1 MLIFPA
7 IDLRGGQVVRLT
19 LGDYDRM
26 TVYASDPAQIARNF
40 KAAGA
45 KCLHVVD
52 LDGAKDGTQTNL
64 PAIEAIMKEGGLFV
78 EVGGGGRSEESVAR
92 YMDLGVNRVILG
104 TMAVEQ
110 PALMEKL
117 AARYPGR
124 IAAGVD
130 AKDGFVAIHG
140 WRTVTDLNAYD
151 FASKLPSQGVNTVI
165 YTDISRD
172 GLLQGA
178 NLPAYEKL
186 NKIENLDVVA
196 SGGISF
202 EHEISALRDMNM
214 YAAIVGKALYTGKLN
229 LQRVLAIARGEEAA
243 AQ

>member
-19 LGDYDRM
+19 LGDYDQM
-26 TVYASDPAQIARNF
+26 TVYASDPVQIAKNF

-52 LDGAKDGTQTNL
+52 LDGAKDGTQENL

-78 EVGGGGRSEESVAR
+78 EVGGGGRSEDSVAR
-92 YMDLGVNRVILG
+92 YMDLGVNRVIVG
-104 TMAVEQ
+104 TMAVEN
-110 PALMEKL
+110 PAMMERL
-117 AARYPGR
+117 AVRYPGR

-130 AKDGFVAIHG
+130 AKDSLVAIHG
-140 WRTVTDLNAYD
+140 WRTVTDKNAYE
-151 FASKLPSQGVNTVI
+151 FVKNLPNQGVNTVI

-172 GLLQGA
+172 GMLQGA

-186 NKIENLDVVA
+186 NEIKNLDIVA

-202 EHEISALRDMNM
+202 EREIEALRNLNM

-229 LQRVLAIARGEEAA
+229 LDRVLAIARGKEAA
-243 AQ
+243 K

>member
-19 LGDYDRM
+19 LGDYDQM

-52 LDGAKDGTQTNL
+52 LDGAKDGTQENL

-78 EVGGGGRSEESVAR
+78 EVGGGGRNEDSVAR
-92 YMDLGVNRVILG
+92 YMDLGVNRVIVG
-104 TMAVEQ
+104 TMAVEN
-110 PALMEKL
+110 PAMMERL

-140 WRTVTDLNAYD
+140 WRTVTDKNAYE
-151 FASKLPSQGVNTVI
+151 FVKNLPAQGVNTVI

-172 GLLQGA
+172 GMLQGA
-178 NLPAYEKL
+178 NLPAYQKL
-186 NKIENLDVVA
+186 NEIENLDIVA

-202 EHEISALRDMNM
+202 EREIEALRNMNM
-214 YAAIVGKALYTGKLN
+214 YAAIVGKALYTGKLDLN
-229 LQRVLAIARGEEAA
+229 RVLAIARGKEAA
-243 AQ
+243 R

>member
-19 LGDYDRM
+19 LGDYDQM
-26 TVYASDPAQIARNF
+26 TVYASDPAEIARNF
-40 KAAGA
+40 KTAGA

-52 LDGAKDGTQTNL
+52 LDAAKDGTQINL

-104 TMAVEQ
+104 TMAVEN

-140 WRTVTDLNAYD
+140 WRTVTDKNAYD
-151 FASKLPSQGVNTVI
+151 FVRNLPDQGVNTVI

-172 GLLQGA
+172 GMLQGA
-178 NLPAYEKL
+178 NLPAYERL
-186 NKIENLDVVA
+186 NEIENLDIVA

-202 EHEISALRDMNM
+202 EHEIQALRDMNM
-214 YAAIVGKALYTGKLN
+214 YAAIVGKAIYTGKLD
-229 LQRVLAIARGEEAA
+229 LQRVLAIARGKEAA
-243 AQ
+243 K

>member
-19 LGDYDRM
+19 LGDYDQM
-26 TVYASDPAQIARNF
+26 TVYASDPAQIAKNF

-52 LDGAKDGTQTNL
+52 LDGAKDGTQENL

-78 EVGGGGRSEESVAR
+78 EVGGGGRSEDSVAR

-104 TMAVEQ
+104 TMAVET
-110 PALMEKL
+110 PAMMERL

-130 AKDGFVAIHG
+130 AKDGCVAIHG
-140 WRTVTDLNAYD
+140 WRTVTDKNAYE
-151 FASKLPSQGVNTVI
+151 FVKNLPDQGVNTVI

-172 GLLQGA
+172 GMLQGA

-186 NKIENLDVVA
+186 NEIENLDIVA

-202 EHEISALRDMNM
+202 EHEIAALRNMNI
-214 YAAIVGKALYTGKLN
+214 YAAIVGKALYTGKLS
-229 LQRVLAIARGEEAA
+229 LDRVLAIARGKEAA
-243 AQ
+243 K

>member
-19 LGDYDRM
+19 LGDYDQM

-52 LDGAKDGTQTNL
+52 LDGAKGGTQENL

-78 EVGGGGRSEESVAR
+78 EVGGGGRNEESVAR

-104 TMAVEQ
+104 TMAVEN
-110 PALMEKL
+110 PAMMERL
-117 AARYPGR
+117 AALYPGR

-140 WRTVTDLNAYD
+140 WRTVTDKNAYE
-151 FASKLPSQGVNTVI
+151 FVKNLPNQGVNTVI

-172 GLLQGA
+172 GMLQGA

-186 NKIENLDVVA
+186 NEIENIDIVA

-202 EHEISALRDMNM
+202 EGEIEALRNMNM
-214 YAAIVGKALYTGKLN
+214 YAAIVGKALYTGKLD
-229 LQRVLAIARGEEAA
+229 LERVLAIARGKEAA
-243 AQ
+243 R

>member
-19 LGDYDRM
+19 LGDYDQM
-26 TVYASDPAQIARNF
+26 TVYASDPAEIARSF

-52 LDGAKDGTQTNL
+52 LDAAKDGTQINL
-64 PAIEAIMKEGGLFV
+64 PAIEAIMKEGGFFV

-104 TMAVEQ
+104 TMAVEN
-110 PALMEKL
+110 PGLMETL
-117 AARYPGR
+117 AAKYPGR

-130 AKDGFVAIHG
+130 AKDGLVAIHG

-151 FASKLPSQGVNTVI
+151 FVKNLPNQGVNTVI

-178 NLPAYEKL
+178 NLPAYERL
-186 NKIENLDVVA
+186 NEIEHLDIVA

-214 YAAIVGKALYTGKLN
+214 YAAIVGKALYTGKLD
-229 LQRVLAIARGEEAA
+229 LARVLAVARGKEV

>member
-19 LGDYDRM
+19 LGDYDQM

-45 KCLHVVD
+45 SCLHVVD
-52 LDGAKDGTQTNL
+52 LDGAKDGTQENL

-78 EVGGGGRSEESVAR
+78 EVGGGGRNEDAVAR

-104 TMAVEQ
+104 TMAVEN
-110 PALMEKL
+110 PRLMEKL

-151 FASKLPSQGVNTVI
+151 FVRKLPSQGVNTVI

-178 NLPAYEKL
+178 NLPAYERL
-186 NKIENLDVVA
+186 NQIDGLDIVA

-202 EHEISALRDMNM
+202 EREIEALRDMDI
-214 YAAIVGKALYTGKLN
+214 YAAIVGKALYTGKLDLN
-229 LQRVLAIARGEEAA
+229 RVLAVARGKEAA
-243 AQ
+243 R

>member
-19 LGDYDRM
+19 LGDYDQM

-52 LDGAKDGTQTNL
+52 LDGAKDGTQENL

-78 EVGGGGRSEESVAR
+78 EVGGGGRNEDAVAR

-104 TMAVEQ
+104 TMAVEN
-110 PALMEKL
+110 PAMMERL

-130 AKDGFVAIHG
+130 AKDGFVAIRG
-140 WRTVTDLNAYD
+140 WRTVTDKNAYD
-151 FASKLPSQGVNTVI
+151 FVKNLPSQGVNTVI

-172 GLLQGA
+172 GMLQGA
-178 NLPAYEKL
+178 NLPAYARL
-186 NKIENLDVVA
+186 NEIENLDIVA

-202 EHEISALRDMNM
+202 EHEIEALRNMNM
-214 YAAIVGKALYTGKLN
+214 YAAIVGKALYTGRLS
-229 LQRVLAIARGEEAA
+229 LDRILAIARGKEAGK
-243 AQ
+243 

>member
-19 LGDYDRM
+19 LGDYDQM

-40 KAAGA
+40 KATGA

-52 LDGAKDGTQTNL
+52 LDGAKDGTQENL

-92 YMDLGVNRVILG
+92 YMDLGVNRIIVG
-104 TMAVEQ
+104 TMAVEN

-130 AKDGFVAIHG
+130 AKDGYVAIHG
-140 WRTVTDLNAYD
+140 WRTITEHKAYE
-151 FASKLPSQGVNTVI
+151 FVSRLPSQGVNTVI

-172 GLLQGA
+172 GMLQGA

-186 NKIENLDVVA
+186 NEIENLDIVA

-202 EHEISALRDMNM
+202 EHEIKALRNMNM
-214 YAAIVGKALYTGKLN
+214 YAAIVGKALYTGKLE
-229 LQRVLAIARGEEAA
+229 LDRVLAIARGEENAR
-243 AQ
+243 

>member
-19 LGDYDRM
+19 LGDYDQM
-26 TVYASDPAQIARNF
+26 TVYASDPVQIARNF

-45 KCLHVVD
+45 TCLHVVD
-52 LDGAKDGTQTNL
+52 LDGAKDGTQENL
-64 PAIEAIMKEGGLFV
+64 PAIKAIMKEGGLFV
-78 EVGGGGRSEESVAR
+78 EVGGGGRSEDSVAR

-104 TMAVEQ
+104 TMAVEH
-110 PALMEKL
+110 PDMMERL

-140 WRTVTDLNAYD
+140 WRTVTGHVAYD
-151 FASKLPSQGVNTVI
+151 FVKKLPSQGVNTVI

-178 NLPAYEKL
+178 NLPAYDRL
-186 NKIENLDVVA
+186 NKIENLDIVA

-202 EHEISALRDMNM
+202 EKEIASLRSMNM
-214 YAAIVGKALYTGKLN
+214 YAAIVGKALYTGKLD
-229 LQRVLAIARGEEAA
+229 LKRVLAVARGEEEAK
-243 AQ
+243 

>member
-19 LGDYDRM
+19 LGDYDQM
-26 TVYASDPAQIARNF
+26 TVYASDPAEIARNF

-45 KCLHVVD
+45 SCLHVVD
-52 LDGAKDGTQTNL
+52 LDAAKDGTQTNL

-78 EVGGGGRSEESVAR
+78 EVGGGGRNEESVAR
-92 YMDLGVNRVILG
+92 YMDLGVGRVILG
-104 TMAVEQ
+104 TMAVEN
-110 PALMEKL
+110 PSLMEKL

-140 WRTVTDLNAYD
+140 WRTVTDKNAYE
-151 FASKLPSQGVNTVI
+151 FVKKLPSQGVNTVI

-172 GLLQGA
+172 GMLQGA
-178 NLPAYEKL
+178 NLPAYQKL
-186 NKIENLDVVA
+186 NEIENIDIVA

-202 EHEISALRDMNM
+202 EQEIEALRNMNM
-214 YAAIVGKALYTGKLN
+214 YAAIVGKALYTGKLS
-229 LQRVLAIARGEEAA
+229 LDRVLAIARGKETV
-243 AQ
+243 Q

>member
-19 LGDYDRM
+19 LGDYDQM
-26 TVYASDPAQIARNF
+26 TVYASDPVQIAKNF

-52 LDGAKDGTQTNL
+52 LDGAKDGTQENL

-78 EVGGGGRSEESVAR
+78 EVGGGGRSEDSVAR
-92 YMDLGVNRVILG
+92 YMDLGVNRVIVG
-104 TMAVEQ
+104 TMAVEN
-110 PALMEKL
+110 PAMMERL
-117 AARYPGR
+117 AVRYPGR

-130 AKDGFVAIHG
+130 AKDSLVAIHG
-140 WRTVTDLNAYD
+140 WRTVTDKNAYE
-151 FASKLPSQGVNTVI
+151 FVKNLPSQGVNTVI

-172 GLLQGA
+172 GMLQGA

-186 NKIENLDVVA
+186 NEIENLDIVA

-202 EHEISALRDMNM
+202 EREIEALRNLNM

-229 LQRVLAIARGEEAA
+229 LDRVLAIARGKEAA
-243 AQ
+243 K

>member
-19 LGDYDRM
+19 LGDYDQM

-52 LDGAKDGTQTNL
+52 LDGAKDGTQENL

-78 EVGGGGRSEESVAR
+78 EVGGGGRSEDSVAR
-92 YMDLGVNRVILG
+92 YMDLGVNRVIVG
-104 TMAVEQ
+104 TMAVEN
-110 PALMEKL
+110 PAMMERL

-130 AKDGFVAIHG
+130 AKEGFVAIHG
-140 WRTVTDLNAYD
+140 WRTVTDKNAYE
-151 FASKLPSQGVNTVI
+151 FVKNLPAQGVNTVI

-172 GLLQGA
+172 GMLQGA
-178 NLPAYEKL
+178 NLPAYERL
-186 NKIENLDVVA
+186 NEIENLDIVA

-202 EHEISALRDMNM
+202 EREIEALRNMNM
-214 YAAIVGKALYTGKLN
+214 YAAIVGKALYTGKLDLN
-229 LQRVLAIARGEEAA
+229 RVLAIARGKEAA
-243 AQ
+243 R

>member
-19 LGDYDRM
+19 LGDYDQM

-52 LDGAKDGTQTNL
+52 LDGAKDGTQENL
-64 PAIEAIMKEGGLFV
+64 PAIEAIMREGGLFV

-110 PALMEKL
+110 PKLMEKL

-140 WRTVTDLNAYD
+140 WRTVTDKNAYE
-151 FASKLPSQGVNTVI
+151 FVKNLPSQGVNTVI

-172 GLLQGA
+172 GMLQGA

-186 NKIENLDVVA
+186 NEIENLDIVA

-202 EHEISALRDMNM
+202 EKEIEALRDMNM
-214 YAAIVGKALYTGKLN
+214 YAAIVGKALYTGKLS
-229 LQRVLAIARGEEAA
+229 LDRVLAIARGKEAA
-243 AQ
+243 K

>member
-19 LGDYDRM
+19 LGDYDQM

-52 LDGAKDGTQTNL
+52 LDGAKDGTQENL
-64 PAIEAIMKEGGLFV
+64 PAIEAIMREGGLFV

-110 PALMEKL
+110 PKLMEKL

-140 WRTVTDLNAYD
+140 WRTVTDKNAYE
-151 FASKLPSQGVNTVI
+151 FVKNLPSQGVNTVI

-172 GLLQGA
+172 GMLQGA
-178 NLPAYEKL
+178 NLPAYERL
-186 NKIENLDVVA
+186 NQIENLDIVA

-202 EHEISALRDMNM
+202 EKEIEALRKMNM
-214 YAAIVGKALYTGKLN
+214 YAAIVGKAVYTGKLN
-229 LQRVLAIARGEEAA
+229 LGRVLAIARGEENAE
-243 AQ
+243 

>member
-19 LGDYDRM
+19 LGDYDQM
-26 TVYASDPAQIARNF
+26 TVYASDPREIARNF

-52 LDGAKDGTQTNL
+52 LDAAKDGTQKNL

-78 EVGGGGRSEESVAR
+78 EVGGGGRSEDSVAR
-92 YMDLGVNRVILG
+92 YMDLGVSRVILG
-104 TMAVEQ
+104 TMAVEN
-110 PALMEKL
+110 PALMERL

-130 AKDGFVAIHG
+130 ARDGLVAIHG
-140 WRTVTDLNAYD
+140 WRTITDKNAYD
-151 FASKLPSQGVNTVI
+151 FVKNLPNQGVNTVI

-172 GLLQGA
+172 GMLQGA
-178 NLPAYEKL
+178 NLPAYERI
-186 NKIENLDVVA
+186 NRIENLDVVA

-202 EHEISALRDMNM
+202 EHEIAALRNMNM
-214 YAAIVGKALYTGKLN
+214 YAAIVGKALYTGKLD
-229 LQRVLAIARGEEAA
+229 LQRVLAVARGEED

>member
-7 IDLRGGQVVRLT
+7 IDLRSGQVVRLT
-19 LGDYDRM
+19 LGDYDQM
-26 TVYASDPAQIARNF
+26 TVYASDPAEIARSF

-52 LDGAKDGTQTNL
+52 LDAAKDGAQINL

-92 YMDLGVNRVILG
+92 YMDLGVSRVILG
-104 TMAVEQ
+104 TMAVEN
-110 PALMEKL
+110 PLMMERL

-140 WRTVTDLNAYD
+140 WRTVTDKNAYD
-151 FASKLPSQGVNTVI
+151 FVKNLPHLGVNTVI

-172 GLLQGA
+172 GMLQGA
-178 NLPAYEKL
+178 NLPAYKKL
-186 NKIENLDVVA
+186 NEIEHLDIVA

-202 EHEISALRDMNM
+202 EHEIEALRDMNI
-214 YAAIVGKALYTGKLN
+214 YAAIIGKALYTGRLE
-229 LQRVLAIARGEEAA
+229 LSRVLAVARGKEAA
-243 AQ
+243 Q

>member
-19 LGDYDRM
+19 LGDYDQM

-45 KCLHVVD
+45 SCLHVVD
-52 LDGAKDGTQTNL
+52 LDGAKDGTQENL

-78 EVGGGGRSEESVAR
+78 EVGGGGRNEDAVAR

-104 TMAVEQ
+104 TAAVEK
-110 PALMEKL
+110 PDMMERL

-151 FASKLPSQGVNTVI
+151 FVKNLPSQGVNTVI

-186 NKIENLDVVA
+186 NEIENLDIVA

-202 EHEISALRDMNM
+202 EREIEALRNM
-214 YAAIVGKALYTGKLN
+214 DIYAAIVGKALYTGKLDLN
-229 LQRVLAIARGEEAA
+229 RVLAVARGKEAA
-243 AQ
+243 R

>member
-19 LGDYDRM
+19 LGDYDQM
-26 TVYASDPAQIARNF
+26 TVYASDPVQIAKNF

-45 KCLHVVD
+45 SCLHVVD
-52 LDGAKDGTQTNL
+52 LDGAKDGTQENL

-104 TMAVEQ
+104 TMAVEN
-110 PALMEKL
+110 PAMMERL

-130 AKDGFVAIHG
+130 AKDGLVAIHG

-151 FASKLPSQGVNTVI
+151 FVKRLPSQGVNTVI

-178 NLPAYEKL
+178 NLPAYERL
-186 NKIENLDVVA
+186 NQIDGLDIVA

-202 EHEISALRDMNM
+202 EREIEALRDMDI
-214 YAAIVGKALYTGKLN
+214 YAAIVGKALYTGKLYLN
-229 LQRVLAIARGEEAA
+229 RVLAVARGKEAA
-243 AQ
+243 R